1 MPFKMTKRERNAV
14 LLAGGVITVFLVLQL
29 IVFPVMDKREL
40 QNRRLSVRTKE
51 LKEIQILK
59 AEYETI
65 RQQAD
70 RARRSITQR
79 QGGFTLFSFLDRLAG
94 ETGLKDNIAYMK
106 PSTSGLDNS
115 PFKLSIVETKLQSV
129 TMEQLTAYIYRI
141 ETSPNMVRLKRLSI
155 TRKGKEQAY
164 LDAVLLA
171 EAYQI

>member
-1 MPFKMTKRERNAV
+1 MALKMTKRERNAV

-29 IVFPVMDKREL
+29 MVFPFMTKKDLQKRRLAVKSIEL
-40 QNRRLSVRTKE
+40 Q
-51 LKEIQILK
+51 EIQRLK
-59 AEYETI
+59 ADYDI
-65 RQQAD
+65 VRQQAN
-70 RARRSITQR
+70 RAKNSISRRP
-79 QGGFTLFSFLDRLAG
+79 GGFTLFSFLDRLAG

-106 PSTSGLDNS
+106 PSTSAVDNS
-115 PFKLSIVETKLQSV
+115 PLKLSIVETKLQSV

>member
-1 MPFKMTKRERNAV
+1 MAIKMTKRERNAV
-14 LLAGGVITVFLVLQL
+14 LLASGVITVFLVLQL
-29 IVFPVMDKREL
+29 IVFPFMDRKEL
-40 QNRRLSVRTKE
+40 QNRRLAVKTKE
-51 LKEIQILK
+51 FKEIQILK
-59 AEYETI
+59 AEYDTI

-106 PSTSGLDNS
+106 PSTSGVDNS